1 MKSFVEC
8 IPCFL
13 QQTIQT
19 GRLCGLPD
27 EELKKLLGKLGSQ
40 LAAVS
45 LEDPPPVMAARLQK
59 TVTRALGT
67 HDPLQEAKQQ
77 SNEAAMAWYDSAMQM
92 IAESHDPLLTAL
104 QTAIAGN
111 IIDYGAIH
119 DIQVEEELRRIMDQ
133 ERSLLQ
139 HESSELFAYDQFKE
153 DLNDV
158 RTVLYIGDN
167 AGEIVFDKALIV
179 TLQRLYP
186 HLDITFA
193 TRGRPI
199 FNDILLEDAS
209 WVGLD
214 KLVTVVSSGTG
225 TPGLILNE
233 SSEEFQKLFSSSDL
247 IISKGQGNL
256 EGLFDVPGPIY
267 FLFVAKCKPIAALLG
282 CKVRDILLRKQQ
294 V

>member
-1 MKSFVEC
+1 VDDQ
-8 IPCFL
+8 I
-13 QQTIQT
+13 
-19 GRLCGLPD
+19 RD
-27 EELKKLLGKLGSQ
+27 LLGKVGLQ
-40 LAAVS
+40 LHTVS
-45 LEDPPPVMAARLQK
+45 LEDPPPAMAAKLQQI
-59 TVTRALGT
+59 VNRELGT
-67 HDPLQEAKQQ
+67 DDPLKEIKRQ
-77 SNEAAMAWYDSAMQM
+77 SNEAAMAWYESAMNM
-92 IAESHDPLLTAL
+92 IEQSHDPLLTAL

-119 DIQVEEELRRIMDQ
+119 DIQVEEELRQIMDQ

-139 HESSELFAYDQFKE
+139 HESSELFAYDQFKK
-153 DLNDV
+153 DISKA
-158 RTVLYIGDN
+158 RSVLYLGDN
-167 AGEIVFDKALIV
+167 AGELIFDKALIV

-186 HLDITFA
+186 LLDITFA

-214 KLVTVVSSGTG
+214 KLVTVVSSGSG
-225 TPGLILNE
+225 TPGLILEE
-233 SSEEFQKLFSSSDL
+233 SSKEFRELFSSSDL

-282 CKVRDILLRKQQ
+282 CKVRDILLRRQNITGNPS
-294 V
+294 